1 MLVDAVGLTCNV
13 LEDHPRLKWHLG
25 TGGQEWN
32 VFMEGYECLG
42 YVVLLAQPIK
52 EDCEV
57 S

>member
-1 MLVDAVGLTCNV
+1 MLVDAVGLTCSV

-32 VFMEGYECLG
+32 VFVEGYECLG

-52 EDCEV
+52 EGCEA